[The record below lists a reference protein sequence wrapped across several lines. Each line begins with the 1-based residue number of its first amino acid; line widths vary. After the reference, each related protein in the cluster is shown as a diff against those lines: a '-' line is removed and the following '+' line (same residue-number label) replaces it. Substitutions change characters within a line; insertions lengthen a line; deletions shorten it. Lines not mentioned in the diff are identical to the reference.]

1 MAASMDMD
9 QARRSLASDCPWPT
23 NQDETWKSVSDR
35 TPSFRNARAL
45 VPVQEPVAPPEVGR
59 LELRTEHSEDSKS
72 LTQRA
77 TAAVAALQVEPAAPS
92 LHTASIGAGSSI
104 IQVLQQLVACLLD
117 IQIVAERISWP
128 LKLIVKKLKG

>member
-1 MAASMDMD
+1 M
-9 QARRSLASDCPWPT
+9 
-23 NQDETWKSVSDR
+23 KSVSDR
-35 TPSFRNARAL
+35 TLSFRNARAL
-45 VPVQEPVAPPEVGR
+45 VPVQEPVAPPEAGR
-59 LELRTEHSEDSKS
+59 LELRTGHSEDSKS

-128 LKLIVKKLKG
+128 LKLIVKKLKGLIRYVARLQELPVAEF